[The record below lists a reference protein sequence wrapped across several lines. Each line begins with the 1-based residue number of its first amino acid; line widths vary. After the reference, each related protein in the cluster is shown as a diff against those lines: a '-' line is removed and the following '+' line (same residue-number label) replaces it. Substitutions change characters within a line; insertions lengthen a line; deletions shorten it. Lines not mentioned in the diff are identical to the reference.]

1 MVQNVLENIK
11 FNKRE
16 APSNFFRLS
25 IFMRDL
31 SNMQEFEERLN
42 FFSQIIPER
51 IEISMKYEVWRLK
64 FLL

>member
-51 IEISMKYEVWRLK
+51 IEILN
-64 FLL
+64 